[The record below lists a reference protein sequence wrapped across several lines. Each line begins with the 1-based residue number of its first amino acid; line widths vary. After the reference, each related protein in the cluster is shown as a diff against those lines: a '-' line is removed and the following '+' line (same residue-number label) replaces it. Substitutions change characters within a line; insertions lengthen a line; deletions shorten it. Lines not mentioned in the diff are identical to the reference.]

1 MNQNHKDIDENL
13 LLQYL
18 LGNAD
23 DITRNSVESWL
34 DADSRNRKHLDQ
46 LEALWLE
53 TGKIDPPPLTVDLPA
68 AWDRLSA
75 RIDKHE
81 AAGAETKMKSA
92 GIRYL
97 KYAMSIAALILLVFG
112 VYMVVKVLAV
122 KEKEIRIAAADKIL
136 QQTLPD
142 SSQVTLNTK
151 SALDYPEHFKGKDR
165 ALKLTGEAF
174 FEVSHDPS
182 KPFVVDAGIARVKV
196 LGTMF
201 NVSAYPGKD
210 VEVTVTE
217 GRVLLFTISPG
228 NGDTSSVLLE
238 AGMSGI
244 MKQGASKPE
253 ILQKPSPARLFWV
266 SHTLD
271 FNGTP
276 LSEVFKLLEQYYAVK
291 ISVSDTG
298 ILNCRLTA
306 TFTGDPVNR
315 IMNVIAESF
324 GMKLS
329 VKDNTYFLSG
339 NGCSKSTD

>member
-23 DITRNSVESWL
+23 DESRNTVETWL
-34 DADSRNRKHLDQ
+34 DAESGNRKHLDQ

-53 TGKIDPPPLTVDLPA
+53 TGKITPPPLPVDITA
-68 AWDRLSA
+68 AWDRMSA

-81 AAGAETKMKSA
+81 DAHSEPKMKSA

-97 KYAMSIAALILLVFG
+97 KYALSAAALILLVFG
-112 VYMVVKVLAV
+112 VYMIVKLLAV
-122 KEKEIRIAAADKIL
+122 KEKEILITSTDKIL

-142 SSQVTLNTK
+142 SSHITLNTK
-151 SALDYPEHFKGKDR
+151 SALGYHEHFTGNDR

-182 KPFVVDAGIARVKV
+182 KPFVVDAGIAKVKV
-196 LGTMF
+196 LGTVF
-201 NVSAYPGKD
+201 DVSAYPGKD

-217 GRVLLFTISPG
+217 GRVMLFIITPRS
-228 NGDTSSVLLE
+228 NDTLSVVLE

-244 MKQGASKPE
+244 MKQGALKPE
-253 ILQKPSPARLFWV
+253 VVNTPSPGRLFWIKH
-266 SHTLD
+266 SLD
-271 FNGTP
+271 FKRTS

-291 ISVSDTG
+291 ISVSDNG

-306 TFTGDPVNR
+306 MFTGDPVNR

-329 VKDNTYFLSG
+329 VKDNAYFLSG
-339 NGCSKSTD
+339 NGCSKGNN